1 MSNDPVY
8 RATAGM
14 NFYNATNNAYM
25 EDGYDMRVHQEPTH
39 SVAHCSDSRQ
49 KGEMA
54 IGGSALGKV
63 LELANP
69 GGFLTG
75 PDGEI
80 TSDAGRWLNLTTAY
94 GISKAAVV
102 QHSGC
107 GQMNV
112 LYTYHMVEG
121 GQEAVL
127 VEKGEFFAKDA
138 ALRGGLIEEVKKNGL
153 SAYEEMG
160 IPLTGDDASKFQQA
174 MAVQQ
179 LLWDMTAVEK
189 IRAAMPKLPMI
200 EGQFQHIVE
209 GRVFK
214 LETLSPAK
222 FVEQTAENKSCG
234 CTGCGCGG

>member
-1 MSNDPVY
+1 MSNETAY
-8 RATAGM
+8 RASAGM
-14 NFYNATNNAYM
+14 NYYNATNAAYM
-25 EDGYDMRVHQEPTH
+25 EDGYDMRKHQEPKF

-49 KGEMA
+49 KAEMA
-54 IGGSALGKV
+54 IGANALGKA

-75 PDGEI
+75 PGGEI

-94 GISKAAVV
+94 GIPKAAVV

-112 LYTYHMVEG
+112 LYTYHMVENG
-121 GQEAVL
+121 ADAVL
-127 VEKGEFFAKDA
+127 AEKGEFFAKDA
-138 ALRGGLIEEVKKNGL
+138 ALRGGLIEEVKKNGFE
-153 SAYEEMG
+153 AYEAMG

-189 IRAAMPKLPMI
+189 IRPAMPKLPTI

-209 GRVFK
+209 GRVFV
-214 LETLSPAK
+214 LETLAPAK
-222 FVEQTAENKSCG
+222 FIEKTPENK
-234 CTGCGCGG
+234 GCGCSDCGCGK